1 MSPALPSQFSI
12 PDLSG
17 LDDHLVA
24 NLMLS
29 MSIGRGFPPG
39 NAQHLVT
46 AFVRTTES
54 ALRRYEATRTQLE
67 RSAAAAQ
74 SFAGYLTGLDDMEL
88 TYIALNRAVRL
99 AVALKDSPETNVSR
113 SDLPAK
119 QDQDRLRLM
128 RDAIEHR
135 ESPISADLAG
145 VGKTIAL
152 SVREN
157 ESTIEDATQSYS
169 ATHDALASWIKRLH
183 ALAVKLTNEPHVWSR
198 RP

>member
-67 RSAAAAQ
+67 RSAAAQ
-74 SFAGYLTGLDDMEL
+74 SLAGYLTGLDDMEL
-88 TYIALNRAVRL
+88 TYIALNRAMRL